1 MFGPEPLSIARPS
14 AGKRVRPFA
23 RSEDGEVSRKE
34 ARKVAMV
41 WVALAIEA
49 IVLLAVAGVAVRWV
63 NKPALNTPAQPA
75 EQVPAVEPTG
85 AMVQQPA

>member
-1 MFGPEPLSIARPS
+1 
-14 AGKRVRPFA
+14 
-23 RSEDGEVSRKE
+23 
-34 ARKVAMV
+34 MV

>member
-1 MFGPEPLSIARPS
+1 
-14 AGKRVRPFA
+14 
-23 RSEDGEVSRKE
+23 
-34 ARKVAMV
+34 MV

-63 NKPALNTPAQPA
+63 NKPALNTPAQPD
-75 EQVPAVEPTG
+75 EQVPAVEPAG